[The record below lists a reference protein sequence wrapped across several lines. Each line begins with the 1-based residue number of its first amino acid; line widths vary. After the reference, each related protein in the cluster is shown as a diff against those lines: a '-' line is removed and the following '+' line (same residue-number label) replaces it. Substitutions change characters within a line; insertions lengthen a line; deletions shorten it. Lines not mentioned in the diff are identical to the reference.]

1 MSLEKKKLSGTTR
14 MATTQFPK
22 LKLRVWGDHHLNKI
36 VCRGVRQLLQH
47 NEVDVGRQVAKLGKR
62 LHLQRTHNFSYMSS
76 NKRHAHAVVKLTSAD
91 SSTEATL

>member
-1 MSLEKKKLSGTTR
+1 
-14 MATTQFPK
+14 
-22 LKLRVWGDHHLNKI
+22 
-36 VCRGVRQLLQH
+36 
-47 NEVDVGRQVAKLGKR
+47 